1 MLGPAVLPVFLLL
14 WQLPGFNTSD
24 LDKARDAQNRGALE
38 RLASQFS
45 AAAAKQPN
53 DVQAQYRLALTE
65 SYLAEVGM
73 ETGDKEAARAAAEA
87 GMKAAERAV
96 ALQSGVAE
104 YHRVLGTLCGQ
115 VIPANVLLGMRYG
128 TCARD
133 EVNKAVQ
140 MDPKAAANY
149 LSRGVGNYYLPAS
162 LGGGA
167 DAAIKDFQK
176 AVEIDPRSA
185 DAHLWLGLALRK
197 ANRNAE
203 AHKEL
208 QRSVELD
215 PNRVWAKQ
223 QLAKTPEK

>member
-1 MLGPAVLPVFLLL
+1 VLSFLPLFLLF
-14 WQLPGFNTSD
+14 WQAPGFNTAE

-45 AAAAKQPN
+45 AAAGKQPN

-65 SYLAEVGM
+65 SYLAEVAM
-73 ETGDKEAARAAAEA
+73 ETGDKNAARNAAEA

-96 ALQSGVAE
+96 ALKPDVAE

-115 VIPANVLLGMRYG
+115 VIPANVLVGMRYG
-128 TCARD
+128 NCARD

-140 MDPKAAANY
+140 MDPKSALNY
-149 LSRGVGNYYLPAS
+149 LSRGIGNYYLPAA
-162 LGGGA
+162 LGGGP
-167 DAAIKDFQK
+167 DVAIKDLQK
-176 AVEIDPRSA
+176 AVDLDPRSA

-197 ANRNAE
+197 ANHNAE
-203 AHKEL
+203 AHTEL

-223 QLAKTPEK
+223 QLAKAAAK